1 MSVEKQLIKLD
12 NLIELSN
19 LLLENGDSSNDM
31 TLFLHVVTQELLKRI
46 YEVIYY
52 RYQIDYDSPINEDVE
67 EINVNINDI
76 KFKYIKD
83 QYYDV

>member
-19 LLLENGDSSNDM
+19 LLLENGYSSNDM
-31 TLFLHVVTQELLKRI
+31 TIVINVHTEELLKRI
-46 YEVIYY
+46 NEDIYY
-52 RYQIDYDSPINEDVE
+52 RNNKDNNTPINENVE

-83 QYYDV
+83 